1 MFERLLIFFRDLAGS
16 ILPMLVLLLFFQWG
30 ILRKPLVN
38 GREIAYGLF
47 LACLGLLFLIYGL
60 RLGILPIAE
69 SVSAGLVR
77 SRSVPLIVLFT
88 LLLGF
93 LLPLAEP
100 ALVAMAMQLDEQT
113 SGVIGRWLF
122 TYTVALG
129 VALGTVVGTLRILYG
144 IEATPFF
151 IPMLAFILVLT
162 YFAPE
167 RYTALAF
174 DAALAT
180 TGPFTVTMSMGIA
193 AAIGRSD
200 ALLYGFGIITMAA
213 LGTISSILILGITLG
228 LLGR

>member
-16 ILPMLVLLLFFQWG
+16 ILPMIALLLFFQWG

-47 LACLGLLFLIYGL
+47 LACFGLLFLVYGL
-60 RLGILPIAE
+60 RVGILPVAE

-77 SRSVPLIVLFT
+77 SRSLPLIVLFT

-93 LLPLAEP
+93 FLPLAEP
-100 ALVAMAMQLDEQT
+100 ALIAMAMQIDEQT
-113 SGVIGRWLF
+113 SGAISRSLF

-129 VALGTVVGTLRILYG
+129 VALGTTVGTLRILYG

-151 IPMLAFILVLT
+151 IPMLAVILVLT

-180 TGPFTVTMSMGIA
+180 TGPFTVSLSMGIA